1 MAKEVTNMSVFLD
14 DFIEFMKTQP
24 FEIIRFS
31 CVEGDGE
38 IETRECIKTSRCQ
51 NAYSVAKTFT
61 MFAIG
66 LLYDRGLLKL
76 SDRICDIFSDELP
89 ECMDRRWYDCTVEM
103 ALTHSLGLPVGFLD
117 IDVAKY
123 SDFGN
128 DFLKYTLGYPLE
140 YDPGTRHM
148 YSDGAYYLLA
158 RIAEKKS
165 GMPLDLFLRRT
176 FPAEIDLQE
185 IAWSRCPQGHVMGAT
200 GLYIHSSD
208 MVKLGMILR
217 DKGRYRGISVLS
229 EEWVD
234 LVLRNG
240 FAVDWDDEHR
250 FFCKGGMYGQKL
262 MVFPEQ
268 NRVAAVQSSDGN
280 SEVIAQWIKN
290 YRER

>member
-1 MAKEVTNMSVFLD
+1 MSRFLD
-14 DFIEFMKTQP
+14 ECIDFISAQP

-51 NAYSVAKTFT
+51 NSYSVAKTFT

-66 LLYDRGLLKL
+66 LLYDKGLLKL
-76 SDRICDIFSDELP
+76 SDRICDIFSGELP
-89 ECMDRRWYDCTVEM
+89 GDMDRRWYESTVET
-103 ALTHSLGLPVGFLD
+103 ALTHSLGLPGGFLD

-123 SDFGN
+123 TDFGN
-128 DFLKYTLGYPLE
+128 DFLKYMLSYPLE
-140 YDPGTRHM
+140 YNPGTQHK

-165 GMPLDLFLRRT
+165 GMPLDLFLRQE
-176 FPAEIDLQE
+176 FPAEMELQE
-185 IAWSRCPQGHVMGAT
+185 IAWSRCPQGHAMGAT

-217 DKGRYRGISVLS
+217 DKGKYRGIPVLS
-229 EEWVD
+229 EKWVD
-234 LVLRNG
+234 LALSRE

-290 YRER
+290 YKEK